1 MRKIEKQRE
10 PAALSQW
17 RAANAGTPNCSY
29 RHLSS
34 EAHQAVKGSL
44 IEEQGSLCAYTGHRI
59 RADSCHIEHL
69 KPQAHCIDE
78 ETVSYQNIVACYPFS
93 GHPGYGAKQKD
104 NWPSPS
110 EAARFVSP
118 LSDGCEARFRFDAAG
133 RIAPANALDTAAT
146 ETILRLRLNH
156 SSLEKF
162 RHEAVRP
169 VLALPLKAARSRLAD
184 LDRRSRTLT
193 PFCFAVRQML
203 QRHIRRLEAMRAN
216 SSN

>member
-10 PAALSQW
+10 PAELSQW

-29 RHLSS
+29 RSLSV
-34 EAHQAVKGSL
+34 EAHKAVKGSL
-44 IEEQGSLCAYTGHRI
+44 IEEQGALCAYTGHRI

-69 KPQAHCIDE
+69 KSQAHCADE

-104 NWPSPS
+104 NWPSPA
-110 EAARFVSP
+110 EAALFVSP
-118 LSDGCEARFRFDAAG
+118 LSNGCEARFRFDAAG
-133 RIAPANALDTAAT
+133 RITPASAADTAAI
-146 ETILRLRLNH
+146 ETIRRLRLDH

-169 VLALPLKAARSRLAD
+169 LLSLPMKAARSRLAD
-184 LDRRSRTLT
+184 LDQPGGTLT
-193 PFCFAVRQML
+193 PFCFAVRQVL
-203 QRHIRRLEAMRAN
+203 HRHIRRLESIRAHQA
-216 SSN
+216 